1 MKARLGVILA
11 WVFLLSGCAVTRPV
25 SDPSYQAAPSADYR
39 LIVMQPDIQVA
50 VLTAGGMLEPRQDW
64 TDQARA
70 HAIKALQE
78 QQESRGGHIAV
89 ATSLADAGGD
99 PQAVIELTRLH
110 TVVGNAIKL
119 HKYSVLEL
127 PTKSDAFDWT
137 LGDLAVSYG
146 QATSYDY
153 ALFLHA
159 QDSFASGGRVA
170 LQAMSLLSCAV
181 GVCVMPQGGSQI
193 AFASLVDLKTGQIVW
208 FNFLSS
214 GVGDIRTA
222 DGAKRMVDELLETMP
237 LGRQGK
243 NGRRKA

>member
-1 MKARLGVILA
+1 LGVILA
-11 WVFLLSGCAVTRPV
+11 WVFLLSGCAVTRPL

-127 PTKSDAFDWT
+127 P
-137 LGDLAVSYG
+137 
-146 QATSYDY
+146 
-153 ALFLHA
+153 
-159 QDSFASGGRVA
+159 
-170 LQAMSLLSCAV
+170 
-181 GVCVMPQGGSQI
+181 
-193 AFASLVDLKTGQIVW
+193 
-208 FNFLSS
+208 
-214 GVGDIRTA
+214 
-222 DGAKRMVDELLETMP
+222 
-237 LGRQGK
+237 
-243 NGRRKA
+243 